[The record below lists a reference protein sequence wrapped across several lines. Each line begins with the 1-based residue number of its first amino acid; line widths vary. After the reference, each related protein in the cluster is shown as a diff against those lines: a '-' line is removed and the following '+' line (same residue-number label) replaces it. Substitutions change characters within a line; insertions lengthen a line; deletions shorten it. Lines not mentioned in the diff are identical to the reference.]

1 MCAILGFFNLANNK
15 IPILRGLAIMNQRGQ
30 DGCGAC
36 GYDWVTYAS
45 NVLKLEVKDDIGII
59 GQNLH
64 SLVNNIKQPIVG
76 KGKLVSNCEFYNWK
90 TISLKYN
97 INAKNDSDL
106 LLKLIDYK
114 INANNETPI
123 EPYKAYCLIES
134 ILSELRGVYSFA
146 YWIEDLV
153 FVFRDII
160 GVRPLWYSL
169 DSGFGFASEKKVLKN
184 NFFPTINELDP
195 RIAICYNINKNII
208 QSFKR
213 PFISTSQQS
222 CKSYRELELEF
233 KNTLENAV
241 SIRLPSEPFGI
252 LYSGGLD
259 STVLAV
265 MAINAGKVPG
275 KDFFCYTTGL
285 FLNDKAPKDVEFAL
299 KAIKD
304 LGLKLRLIDVKLQ
317 ELEEMLIDTVYLI
330 EDTHIPKIGV
340 GVTIYSSCMK
350 AKEDNIRVI
359 FAGTGAD
366 ELLAGYDRYKSLYG
380 DDIQDLCY
388 KDVLNIYQE
397 NCYRDDVVTM
407 NNGIELR
414 LPYLDTE
421 FVKLC
426 LSLPHEYK
434 LYKGTNKL
442 ILRNIGKQ
450 LGIPEE
456 FVMRKKKAAQYGS
469 KFDKGIEKLAK
480 ARKAKNKTDYIKS
493 IKKNSHYR
501 LGALFSSGKDSNYA
515 LYIMLKEK
523 YHVNCL
529 ITIKSKNPHSYM
541 FHTPNIDLAQLQAES
556 IDIPLLEKIT
566 DGRKEHELD
575 DLKEAIED
583 AIRIYGI
590 NGIVVGAIWSTYQ
603 KNRIEKICNDLG
615 LRMFSPLW
623 HMNQET
629 EMRSLLEEGFSFIFS
644 SIAADGL
651 DSSWLGKPISHLD
664 IDKLVKLN
672 EKNGVNIAG
681 EGGEFESF
689 VINGP
694 IYKKKIQI
702 DEYEVIELDE
712 NTAKLQI
719 INAKLVDD

>member
-1 MCAILGFFNLANNK
+1 
-15 IPILRGLAIMNQRGQ
+15 
-30 DGCGAC
+30 
-36 GYDWVTYAS
+36 
-45 NVLKLEVKDDIGII
+45 
-59 GQNLH
+59 
-64 SLVNNIKQPIVG
+64 
-76 KGKLVSNCEFYNWK
+76 
-90 TISLKYN
+90 
-97 INAKNDSDL
+97 
-106 LLKLIDYK
+106 
-114 INANNETPI
+114 
-123 EPYKAYCLIES
+123 
-134 ILSELRGVYSFA
+134 
-146 YWIEDLV
+146 
-153 FVFRDII
+153 
-160 GVRPLWYSL
+160 
-169 DSGFGFASEKKVLKN
+169 
-184 NFFPTINELDP
+184 
-195 RIAICYNINKNII
+195 
-208 QSFKR
+208 
-213 PFISTSQQS
+213 
-222 CKSYRELELEF
+222 
-233 KNTLENAV
+233 
-241 SIRLPSEPFGI
+241 
-252 LYSGGLD
+252 
-259 STVLAV
+259 
-265 MAINAGKVPG
+265 
-275 KDFFCYTTGL
+275 
-285 FLNDKAPKDVEFAL
+285 
-299 KAIKD
+299 
-304 LGLKLRLIDVKLQ
+304 
-317 ELEEMLIDTVYLI
+317 
-330 EDTHIPKIGV
+330 
-340 GVTIYSSCMK
+340 
-350 AKEDNIRVI
+350 
-359 FAGTGAD
+359 
-366 ELLAGYDRYKSLYG
+366 
-380 DDIQDLCY
+380 
-388 KDVLNIYQE
+388 
-397 NCYRDDVVTM
+397 
-407 NNGIELR
+407 
-414 LPYLDTE
+414 
-421 FVKLC
+421 
-426 LSLPHEYK
+426 
-434 LYKGTNKL
+434 
-442 ILRNIGKQ
+442 
-450 LGIPEE
+450 
-456 FVMRKKKAAQYGS
+456 MRKKKAAQYGS